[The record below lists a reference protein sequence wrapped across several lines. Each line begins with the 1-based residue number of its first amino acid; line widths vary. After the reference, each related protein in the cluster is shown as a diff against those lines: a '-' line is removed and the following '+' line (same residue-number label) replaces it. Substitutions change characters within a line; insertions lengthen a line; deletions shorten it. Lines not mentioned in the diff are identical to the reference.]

1 MVRQRRAQ
9 WIPVGVIALS
19 VVIDLVTPTDVTSAP
34 LLATAPVAA
43 APLLS
48 PPGIVAIGI
57 LSMIVQVILARVDH
71 TFGWHGGVANQLTL
85 VAVTVLAVLINR
97 TLTGQSARTRRA
109 RQVAAVA
116 QAAVLPRPPSRL
128 GDL

>member
-1 MVRQRRAQ
+1 
-9 WIPVGVIALS
+9 
-19 VVIDLVTPTDVTSAP
+19 
-34 LLATAPVAA
+34 
-43 APLLS
+43 
-48 PPGIVAIGI
+48 
-57 LSMIVQVILARVDH
+57 MIVHVILARVDH

-116 QAAVLPRPPSRL
+116 QAAVLPRPPRGWATSPSPPATSPPRTRP
-128 GDL
+128 